1 MVLAKCINKI
11 NPFIWVISKMGKL
24 KGREFISSQMA
35 RIIMVSF
42 IIIML
47 IQRVESSLQGQFTIK
62 VVSQKMSLKEWDK
75 SKAKATVSKGIS
87 IMVQEPKVFFFGIII
102 VIFTHIMGN
111 LMSTTSFMEKVT
123 SIILRCFDIARR
135 KVLR

>member
-11 NPFIWVISKMGKL
+11 NPFIWGISKMGKL

-123 SIILRCFDIARR
+123 SIILRCLDIARR

>member
-11 NPFIWVISKMGKL
+11 NLFIWVSSKMEKL
-24 KGREFISSQMA
+24 KGRGFISSQMA

-42 IIIML
+42 IIITL
-47 IQRVESSLQGQFTIK
+47 NQRVESSLQGQFTIK

-87 IMVQEPKVFFFGIII
+87 IMVQEPREFFFGIII
-102 VIFTHIMGN
+102 VIFTHTMGN

-123 SIILRCFDIARR
+123 SIILRCFDIAGR
-135 KVLR
+135 KV

>member
-11 NPFIWVISKMGKL
+11 NPFIWGISKMEKL

-62 VVSQKMSLKEWDK
+62 VVSQKMSL
-75 SKAKATVSKGIS
+75 
-87 IMVQEPKVFFFGIII
+87 
-102 VIFTHIMGN
+102 N
-111 LMSTTSFMEKVT
+111 
-123 SIILRCFDIARR
+123 
-135 KVLR
+135 

>member
-123 SIILRCFDIARR
+123 SIILRCLDIARR